1 MALQECPAGS
11 KQSWQFWPVITAVH
25 QRMGGGGGGA
35 SGLGPE
41 EVRGPVVQVP
51 LAHEVV
57 TIATP
62 FQQPSYAP

>member
-1 MALQECPAGS
+1 
-11 KQSWQFWPVITAVH
+11 
-25 QRMGGGGGGA
+25 MGGGGGGA

-57 TIATP
+57 MIATP